1 MESRNT
7 GMSDDSV
14 YSRIAETVEDSIRST
29 CPTCKR
35 GAAGLP
41 TPDLADL
48 EAIIT
53 IRDGFNKHR
62 RDFTPA
68 MAERFRRLDSI
79 VGYLHVLIEGSRDGS
94 TV

>member
-1 MESRNT
+1 MEESR
-7 GMSDDSV
+7 MRSEDDSV
-14 YSRIAETVEDSIRST
+14 YSRVAETVQESIRST
-29 CPTCKR
+29 CPTCHR

-41 TPDLADL
+41 TPDLDDL

-79 VGYLHVLIEGSRDGS
+79 VSYLHVLIEGTNG
-94 TV
+94 